1 MKGDKNVDIQA
12 LKDIANKLRI
22 DSIVATNAS
31 KSGHPTSCASMAE
44 IMSVL
49 FFHTMRYKISAP
61 RDPSADRF
69 ILSKGHAAPILYAA
83 WAEAGLFPVEEL
95 KNLRKLDSDLEGHP
109 TPRLNFVDVGTGSL
123 GQGLAVAAGMAYVG
137 KYFDQAPYR
146 VYCLVGDGEAAEGS
160 IWESLHFASH
170 YKLDNLVVIFDV
182 NRLGQ
187 SEPTSL
193 QHQLDVYDA
202 RMKAFGLHS
211 LVVDGHDVS
220 ELVKAFDEAA
230 SVSGRPTAV
239 IAKTFKGK
247 NFPGIEDLEN
257 WHGKALGAEGD
268 KVIKHLQS
276 QIKNSS
282 ISLKPRAPLAEAP
295 RVVLADISLSAP
307 PAYRA
312 ADLVATR
319 LAYGTALKKI
329 ADTNMRVIALDGDTK
344 NSTYSDKLRNAY
356 PDRYIECFIAEQN
369 LVGVATG
376 AACRDRAVVFVSTF
390 AAFFTRTF
398 DQIRMGAISQS
409 NINLVGSHCGVSIG
423 EDGPSQMGLEDLA
436 LFRAVPTATVFYP
449 SDAVST
455 ERAVELAANTRGIC
469 YIRTSRPNTAIL
481 YPNDEVFKVGQAKII
496 RQSPKDRVLLIGAGI
511 TLHECLLAADKLK
524 TEGIEARVLDP
535 FTVKPLD
542 EAAIQQHAG
551 ACGAR
556 RAARQVR
563 HLRAAHPLR
572 RAPTTQGLVGASLT
586 VRSST
591 MRATPAPY
599 SSLKINAKIIMSSKR
614 IVLASMSECLL
625 SSCIVQANVWSRCKA
640 IVFCRYSI
648 ATPFGFIRKCYSGH
662 LRN

>member
-1 MKGDKNVDIQA
+1 MDIQA

-49 FFHTMRYKISAP
+49 FFHTMKYKVSAP

-83 WAEAGLFPVEEL
+83 WAEAGLFPVEDL
-95 KNLRKLDSDLEGHP
+95 KSLRKLDSDLEGHP

-193 QHQLDVYDA
+193 QHQLEIYDA
-202 RMKAFGLHS
+202 RLKAFGLHS

-220 ELVKAFDEAA
+220 ELVKALDEAA
-230 SVSGRPTAV
+230 SVSGRPTALV
-239 IAKTFKGK
+239 AKTFKGRG
-247 NFPGIEDLEN
+247 FPGIEDLEN
-257 WHGKALGAEGD
+257 WHGKALGAEGE
-268 KVIKHLQS
+268 KIIKHLQS
-276 QIKNSS
+276 QITSDT
-282 ISLKPRAPLAEAP
+282 ITLKAQSPTAEAP
-295 RVVLADISLSAP
+295 KVHIGDITLSTP
-307 PAYRA
+307 PSYKQGEQ
-312 ADLVATR
+312 VATR

-344 NSTYSDKLRNAY
+344 NSTFSDKLRAAY
-356 PDRYIECFIAEQN
+356 PERYVECFIAEQN

-376 AACRDRAVVFVSTF
+376 MACRDRAVVFASTF
-390 AAFFTRTF
+390 AAFFSRTF

-409 NINLVGSHCGVSIG
+409 NMNLAGSHCGVSIG

-436 LFRAVPTATVFYP
+436 MFRAVPTATLFYP

-455 ERAVELAANTRGIC
+455 ERAVELAANTKGIC
-469 YIRTSRPNTAIL
+469 YIRTSRPNTNII
-481 YPNDEVFKVGQAKII
+481 YPNDTVFKVGEAKVV
-496 RQSPKDRVLLIGAGI
+496 RQSPKDKVLLIGAGV
-511 TLHECLLAADKLK
+511 TLHEAITAADHLK
-524 TEGIEARVLDP
+524 AEGVEARILDP
-535 FTVKPLD
+535 FTIKPLD
-542 EAAIQQHAG
+542 SVAVVSNA
-551 ACGAR
+551 
-556 RAARQVR
+556 RAAGGRVVVVEDHYQAGGIGEAVLSALALERDVVVKHVFVGEVPRSGPPQALLDKYGLSAPHILAAAKQV
-563 HLRAAHPLR
+563 L
-572 RAPTTQGLVGASLT
+572 
-586 VRSST
+586 
-591 MRATPAPY
+591 
-599 SSLKINAKIIMSSKR
+599 NA
-614 IVLASMSECLL
+614 
-625 SSCIVQANVWSRCKA
+625 
-640 IVFCRYSI
+640 
-648 ATPFGFIRKCYSGH
+648 
-662 LRN
+662 

>member
-1 MKGDKNVDIQA
+1 MKGDKKVDLQA

-49 FFHTMRYKISAP
+49 FFHTMKYKISAP

-83 WAEAGLFPVEEL
+83 WAEAGLFPVDDL

-160 IWESLHFASH
+160 VWEALHFAGH

-193 QHQLDVYDA
+193 QHQMDVYDA
-202 RMKAFGLHS
+202 RVKSFGLHS

-230 SVSGRPTAV
+230 SVNGKPTA
-239 IAKTFKGK
+239 IIGKTYKGRG
-247 NFPGIEDLEN
+247 FPNIEDQDN
-257 WHGKALGAEGD
+257 WHGKALGGD
-268 KVIKHLQS
+268 GEKIIKHLQS
-276 QIKNSS
+276 LIKNQT
-282 ISLKPRAPLAEAP
+282 ITLKPAPPVAVAP
-295 RVVLADISLSAP
+295 QVHIADVTLSSP
-307 PAYRA
+307 PAYKKGE
-312 ADLVATR
+312 LVATR
-319 LAYGTALKKI
+319 LAYGTGLKKI
-329 ADTNMRVIALDGDTK
+329 ADTNLRVIALDGDTK
-344 NSTYSDKLRNAY
+344 NSTFSDKLRAAY
-356 PDRYIECFIAEQN
+356 PERYIECFIAEQT

-376 AACRDRAVVFVSTF
+376 AACRDRAVVFASTF

-423 EDGPSQMGLEDLA
+423 EDGPSQMGLEDIA

-455 ERAVELAANTRGIC
+455 ERSVELAANTRGIC
-469 YIRTSRPNTAIL
+469 YIRTSRPNTAII
-481 YPNDEVFKVGQAKII
+481 YDNDTVFKVGEAKIV
-496 RQSPKDRVLLIGAGI
+496 RESAKDSILLIGSGV
-511 TLHECLLAADKLK
+511 TLHEALAAADQLQQQ
-524 TEGIEARVLDP
+524 GINARVLDP

-542 EAAIQQHAG
+542 EAAVRAHAHAVGGRVLVVEDHYQAGGLGEAVLSALALERSVVVQHLY
-551 ACGAR
+551 
-556 RAARQVR
+556 VKEV
-563 HLRAAHPLR
+563 P
-572 RAPTTQGLVGASLT
+572 
-586 VRSST
+586 RSGPPQ
-591 MRATPAPY
+591 ALLDKY
-599 SSLKINAKIIMSSKR
+599 GISSKN
-614 IVLASMSECLL
+614 IVAAAVKLLA
-625 SSCIVQANVWSRCKA
+625 V
-640 IVFCRYSI
+640 
-648 ATPFGFIRKCYSGH
+648 
-662 LRN
+662 

>member
-1 MKGDKNVDIQA
+1 MKGDKKVDLQA

-49 FFHTMRYKISAP
+49 FFHTMKYKISAP

-83 WAEAGLFPVEEL
+83 WAEAGLFPVEDL

-146 VYCLVGDGEAAEGS
+146 VFCLVGDGEAAEGS
-160 IWESLHFASH
+160 VWEALHFAGH

-193 QHQLDVYDA
+193 QHQMDVYDA
-202 RMKAFGLHS
+202 RPLC
-211 LVVDGHDVS
+211 
-220 ELVKAFDEAA
+220 
-230 SVSGRPTAV
+230 
-239 IAKTFKGK
+239 
-247 NFPGIEDLEN
+247 LEN
-257 WHGKALGAEGD
+257 PPLSLPRLTRAGD
-268 KVIKHLQS
+268 SPTLRIKRTGMERLWGGDGEKIIKHLQS
-276 QIKNSS
+276 LIKNQNITLKASPPVSAAPQVHIADVTLSS
-282 ISLKPRAPLAEAP
+282 
-295 RVVLADISLSAP
+295 P
-307 PAYRA
+307 PAYKKGE
-312 ADLVATR
+312 LVATR
-319 LAYGTALKKI
+319 LAYGTGLKKI
-329 ADTNMRVIALDGDTK
+329 ADTNLRVIALDGDTK
-344 NSTYSDKLRNAY
+344 NSTFSDKLRAAY
-356 PDRYIECFIAEQN
+356 PERYIECFIAEQT

-376 AACRDRAVVFVSTF
+376 AACRDRAVVFASTF

-423 EDGPSQMGLEDLA
+423 EDGPSQMGLEDIA

-455 ERAVELAANTRGIC
+455 ERSVELAANTRGIC
-469 YIRTSRPNTAIL
+469 YIRTSRPNTAII
-481 YPNDEVFKVGQAKII
+481 YDNDTVFKVGEAKIV
-496 RQSPKDRVLLIGAGI
+496 RESAKDSILLIGSGV
-511 TLHECLLAADKLK
+511 TLHEALAAADQLQQQ
-524 TEGIEARVLDP
+524 GISARVLDP

-542 EAAIQQHAG
+542 EAAVRAHAHAVGGRVLVVEDHYQAGGLGEAVLSALALERSVVVQHLY
-551 ACGAR
+551 
-556 RAARQVR
+556 VKEV
-563 HLRAAHPLR
+563 P
-572 RAPTTQGLVGASLT
+572 
-586 VRSST
+586 RSGPPQ
-591 MRATPAPY
+591 ALLDKY
-599 SSLKINAKIIMSSKR
+599 GISSKN
-614 IVLASMSECLL
+614 IVVAAGKLLA
-625 SSCIVQANVWSRCKA
+625 V
-640 IVFCRYSI
+640 
-648 ATPFGFIRKCYSGH
+648 
-662 LRN
+662 